1 MKLAEVKNPDFYNEE
16 EDIILS
22 ENLLSEIIYIINELY
37 CIIRNKKDKSEKIKR
52 LKRQI
57 TFFVKP
63 YLAK

>member
-1 MKLAEVKNPDFYNEE
+1 MIYLNIFTVALYMVTK
-16 EDIILS
+16 
-22 ENLLSEIIYIINELY
+22 IIYIINELY